1 MTSPDQTPTPPSR
14 RHDIDLPDLTGR
26 RALVTGGNS
35 GLGFETAARLG
46 AAGAHVTITARS
58 PEKGREALAQ
68 VRDRLA
74 AASDA
79 RSDGARGVGAR
90 GVGARGEV
98 HLASLDLANLSSVAR
113 LADEVTSSGHPLD
126 LLFNNAGVMAV
137 PRRTLTDDGFE
148 LQFGTNHLGHFA
160 LTGRLMPA
168 LLAAD
173 EPRVVTMS
181 SIVHWIGRLDFD
193 DLQREQRYNA
203 WTAYGQSKLAN
214 LMFAKELG
222 RRSRELGWEITSVAA
237 HPGFSRT
244 NLQSSGPNLGRAKPR
259 GGSRRSMSFPGLSQ
273 SAAEGALSELFAAT
287 TPHALNGDYYG
298 PSGFLELTGTPGFA
312 HFAKRAEKE
321 SAARHLWSRSEEL
334 TGVSFPTD

>member
-1 MTSPDQTPTPPSR
+1 MTSHDPTPPPRPR
-14 RHDIDLPDLTGR
+14 RHDIDLPDLNGR

-35 GLGFETAARLG
+35 GLGFETAARLS

-58 PEKGREALAQ
+58 PEKGQEALA
-68 VRDRLA
+68 RLRERLA

-79 RSDGARGVGAR
+79 RGADARGDRAG
-90 GVGARGEV
+90 GEV

-113 LADEVTSSGHPLD
+113 LADDVISSGHPLD

-181 SIVHWIGRLDFD
+181 SIVHWIGRLDFE
-193 DLQREQRYNA
+193 DLQRERRYNA

-222 RRSRELGWEITSVAA
+222 RRSRELGWEITSLAA

-259 GGSRRSMSFPGLSQ
+259 PGSQRAISFPGLSQ
-273 SAAEGALSELFAAT
+273 SAAEGALPELFAAT